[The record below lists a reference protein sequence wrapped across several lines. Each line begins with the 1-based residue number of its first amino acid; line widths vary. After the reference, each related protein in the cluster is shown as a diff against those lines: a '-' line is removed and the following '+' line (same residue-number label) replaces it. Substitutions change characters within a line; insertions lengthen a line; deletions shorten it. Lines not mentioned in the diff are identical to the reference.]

1 MIKKNIILLN
11 ITISFIFI
19 FSFILIKSYRVAE
32 VKREPD
38 ILPVIKGKVEII
50 KIKADKQISNKDEVS
65 SFYNDMEGIDEDISN
80 IKTIKSIEFNEN
92 YTEESKSKSK
102 LNNIIMENID
112 IEKDDVELDQSIE
125 NITIN
130 SKENEVLKYI
140 TTSSKE
146 DFNNTFYKV
155 QLIALK
161 NKQQA
166 ELYVS
171 KVKKIYKDLLINLK
185 IYILDVNLEEKGIFY
200 RVRVGDFKNKK
211 DAEKFCEDFFKKN
224 SNFSKS
230 CIVVK

>member
-11 ITISFIFI
+11 ITMSFIFI

-32 VKREPD
+32 VKRELD
-38 ILPVIKGKVEII
+38 ILPVIKSKVKFI

-80 IKTIKSIEFNEN
+80 IKTIKNIEFNEN

-211 DAEKFCEDFFKKN
+211 DAKKFCEDFFKKN